1 MKYIMVTDFD
11 NHWDEIEGNFT
22 SYSSNMIKSGMTNK
36 NLVSGTPTL
45 FIKRTKYSTEVKKAW
60 SGKVLDVNNLSGKN
74 FFRVDI
80 EKEIECPAEYVLMD
94 NGWYIESD

>member
-11 NHWDEIEGNFT
+11 NHWDKIEGNFT
-22 SYSSNMIKSGMTNK
+22 SYSSNMIKPRMTK
-36 NLVSGTPTL
+36 DKLVSGTPTL
-45 FIKRTKYSTEVKKAW
+45 FIKKTKYSTEVEKAW
-60 SGKVLDVNNLSGKN
+60 SGKVWDVNNLSGKI

-80 EKEIECPAEYVLMD
+80 EKDIECPEEYALMD